1 MISHLM
7 EKIRCTHRKIP
18 EGLNRCIPVFPPVTI
33 EGYQHHHDRT
43 RDTRLVLLVQ
53 VMYIIMCRNNRNKA
67 LSDDVIDFDNAFAGL
82 TAS

>member
-1 MISHLM
+1 M
-7 EKIRCTHRKIP
+7 
-18 EGLNRCIPVFPPVTI
+18 VFPPVTF

-43 RDTRLVLLVQ
+43 RLVLFVQ
-53 VMYIIMCRNNRNKA
+53 VMCRNNRNKA

>member
-43 RDTRLVLLVQ
+43 RLVLFVQ
-53 VMYIIMCRNNRNKA
+53 VMCRNNRNKA